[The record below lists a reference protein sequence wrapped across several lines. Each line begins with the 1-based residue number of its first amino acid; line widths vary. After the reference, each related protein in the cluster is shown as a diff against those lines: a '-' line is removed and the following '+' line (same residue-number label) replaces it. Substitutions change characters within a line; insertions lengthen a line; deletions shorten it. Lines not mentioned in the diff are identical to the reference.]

1 MSDEQ
6 NTVSEEQ
13 ARKAAEAK
21 AARLLGIVFAIF
33 VVVAIGAM
41 MAIDAYHEK
50 QLQMMGLHHEGP
62 SDAAEK

>member
-1 MSDEQ
+1 MAEENKLD
-6 NTVSEEQ
+6 SEEL

-21 AARLLGIVFAIF
+21 AARRLGIAFAVFMVI
-33 VVVAIGAM
+33 AIGAM

-50 QLQMMGLHHEGP
+50 QLQMMGLHHEDP